1 MPTRRLH
8 GWTPGSPIDGQR
20 LRLYRNGALA
30 GTYELANDATE
41 KVVDVVAD
49 SEYHA
54 TLHSFRET
62 QESHFCLEVDFTTVE
77 SGGSMPLV
85 AQQQSGGGS
94 GEMVPPPSGEIL
106 VAYE

>member
-1 MPTRRLH
+1 MPTRRLY

-20 LRLYRNGALA
+20 LRLYRNMALA

-49 SEYHA
+49 SNYRA

-62 QESHFCLEVDFTTVE
+62 QESHFCLEVEFTTVE
-77 SGGSMPLV
+77 SGGSQLRAPGP
-85 AQQQSGGGS
+85 QQFGDSS
-94 GEMVPPPSGEIL
+94 EMVPPPSGEIL